1 MSRWR
6 DPVRGERDSM
16 DRSWE
21 VVRRA
26 YEERL
31 PAPSRRDLRP
41 LIVVAAAITI
51 LAAALSPPG
60 QAVWGS
66 LRDAANNED
75 HLVALPGAGRVLVNT
90 RDGAW
95 VVSADGSKR
104 FLSDYRDAA
113 WSPHGL
119 YLAAARG
126 NQLVALEPNGKVHWK
141 LARRGTVHS
150 PQWSYEGFRIAYFAG
165 GALRV
170 VDGDGTADRLLTR
183 AARPGVLAW
192 QPGTHSLAYVNRA
205 GNIAITN
212 VDRPRSAAYIRTRL
226 SPRHLE
232 WTADSRLVA
241 VGPRAVGIFGRRGPQ
256 LQRLGVAGRIRAAT
270 MSPDGRRLALVEL
283 RRGQSSVRIGG
294 KTVFTGAG
302 VIANLAW
309 SPDGR
314 WLLLDWSGADEW
326 LFLRTPA
333 KKVVTVSNV
342 RGTFGEGAMPAG
354 WCCP

>member
-6 DPVRGERDSM
+6 DPAPGERDSM
-16 DRSWE
+16 GRSWE

-31 PAPSRRDLRP
+31 PAPTRRDLRP
-41 LIVVAAAITI
+41 LIAIAAAVVI

-60 QAVWGS
+60 HAVWGS
-66 LRDAANNED
+66 LRDAVGNED
-75 HLVALPGAGRVLVNT
+75 RLVALPAAGRVLVNT

-126 NQLVALEPNGKVHWK
+126 NELFALEPNGKVHWK
-141 LARRGTVHS
+141 LARRGGVQS

-165 GALRV
+165 GGLRIV
-170 VDGDGTADRLLTR
+170 NGDGTADRLLTR
-183 AARPGVLAW
+183 DARPGVVAW

-205 GNIAITN
+205 GNIAIAN
-212 VDRPRSAAYIRTRL
+212 VDRPRSAAHVRTRL
-226 SPRHLE
+226 SPVHLE

-241 VGPRAVGIFGRRGPQ
+241 VGPRSVGIFARRGPQ
-256 LQRLGVAGRIRAAT
+256 LRRIGVTGRITAGS

-283 RRGQSSVRIGG
+283 RRGQSSVHVGG
-294 KTVFTGAG
+294 RTVFTGAG

-314 WLLLDWSGADEW
+314 WLLLNWRGADEW

-333 KKVVTVSNV
+333 KKVVTVPNV
-342 RGTFGEGAMPAG
+342 RGTFGDGAMLAG